1 MSCMNW
7 LRQPGVTDSAG
18 GPPLDAAQTIKV
30 KEIQVRGAKSS
41 KIALNVSWVSQTQPY
56 TTSRYNGNKKE
67 THNWPVDLNIP
78 SSGTITFQLL
88 HPHFTRKDTLLASLE
103 VLSEE
108 LMGAD
113 KFKFEKSMKIHK
125 TSAGSD
131 IILMIVIETEDNDTM
146 KTGIEKMRNRT
157 EAVEKAMQPVAPVL
171 EVLGNLAEMHD
182 IARAAWIAV
191 SGVYKVVEAYY
202 KQNSEIVD
210 LYDAMIEAYKIVED
224 NNGINQAGHFS
235 EVFEEIVRQ
244 SEECNIFLSKT
255 ISKDGTRQ
263 VIDFWATS
271 RKLEEFTIAFKQLK
285 AKFGETQTKVT
296 TASVLDIRKGVD
308 YLVQQQRLQP
318 LNAAGKRPLGSKSH
332 CLLGTCRESLKAIV
346 DWIFHGDEQQS
357 ILWISGIA
365 GVGKSSLI
373 GTLYNSLAQYGFSS
387 HLAAFICFD
396 RADYQD
402 AKALICSLAFQLA
415 KFDEHFGNQIADA
428 VDRNPRII
436 DSTDMSAQVQ
446 KLIIN
451 PLINLKEE
459 IAKEGCV
466 VVMID
471 GIDECSHSD
480 HAETNF
486 RKQMLQLFET
496 NKLELLPFLC
506 IVLASRPEE
515 DIYETRKDIKF
526 FFEKCLGDSSF
537 NVLTKEE
544 KEKALTLLPEHASG
558 LFI

>member
-255 ISKDGTRQ
+255 ISKDGTRE
-263 VIDFWATS
+263 DFLVSAT
-271 RKLEEFTIAFKQLK
+271 KYIQAVE
-285 AKFGETQTKVT
+285 G
-296 TASVLDIRKGVD
+296 KGVD

-415 KFDEHFGNQIADA
+415 KFDERFGNQIADA

-544 KEKALTLLPEHASG
+544 KEKALTLLSEHASG